1 MPARLPALIKLLRP
15 HQWAKNL
22 LVFVALFTS
31 HGWRDPAALRAAV
44 TIFAAWCLAASAVY
58 VVNDALDLAADRAHP
73 DKRKRPFASGT
84 LPTRW
89 AFVLAPMLGGAAFL
103 IAGPLP
109 RAASVDLALYAA
121 LSLAYCIALKRTL
134 WLDVLTLA
142 GLYGLRVVGGA
153 HAIAVLPSSW
163 LLAFAM
169 FVFFSLGA
177 LKRYAELALA
187 AGADLEGRAYRAADA
202 LPVLALGAASGLVSV
217 LVLALYVN
225 SPEVRV
231 LYRQPEWIWL
241 MCPIVLYW
249 LARLWTLAERGVV
262 RADPLLFALRD
273 PPSLAV
279 AAAVLGVVLLAL

>member
-1 MPARLPALIKLLRP
+1 MPARLSALLKLLRP
-15 HQWAKNL
+15 HQWAKNG

-31 HGWRDPAALRAAV
+31 HGWRDPAALRAAALAFV
-44 TIFAAWCLAASAVY
+44 AWCLAASAVY

-73 DKRKRPFASGT
+73 DKRRRPFASGA
-84 LPTRW
+84 LPAALAW
-89 AFVLAPMLGGAAFL
+89 VLAPVLLLAAGA
-103 IAGPLP
+103 IAWTLP
-109 RAASVDLALYAA
+109 RAASIDLALYVG
-121 LSLAYCIALKRTL
+121 LSLAYCVALKRTL

-142 GLYGLRVVGGA
+142 GLYALRVIGGA
-153 HAIAVLPSSW
+153 HAIAVQPSSW

-169 FVFFSLGA
+169 FVFVSLGA

-187 AGADLEGRAYRAADA
+187 AGADLDGRAYRAGDA
-202 LPVLALGAASGLVSV
+202 LPILALGAASGLVSV

-279 AAAVLGVVLLAL
+279 AGAVLAVVLLAL

>member
-1 MPARLPALIKLLRP
+1 MPRATALVKLLRP

-31 HGWRDPAALRAAV
+31 HGWHDASAIRAALVA
-44 TIFAAWCLAASAVY
+44 FAAFCLTASGVY
-58 VVNDALDLAADRAHP
+58 VVNDALDVAADRAHP
-73 DKRKRPFASGT
+73 DKRARPFAAGT
-84 LPTRW
+84 VPIAA
-89 AFVLAPMLGGAAFL
+89 AFVLAPVLLAAGFALGFL
-103 IAGPLP
+103 LPLP
-109 RAASVDLALYAA
+109 ARIDLALYAA
-121 LSLAYCIALKRTL
+121 AALAYCVIVKRLL
-134 WLDVLTLA
+134 WLDVLALA
-142 GLYGLRVVGGA
+142 ALYGLRVVGGA

-163 LLAFAM
+163 LLAFAL
-169 FVFFSLGA
+169 FVFVSLGA

-202 LPVLALGAASGLVSV
+202 LPILALGAASGMTAV

-225 SPEVRV
+225 SPEVRT

-273 PPSLAV
+273 PASLLAGASAV
-279 AAAVLGVVLLAL
+279 GVVLLAL